1 MRDGKTYKRIPEV
14 MDCWFESWAMP
25 FGQDHYIWQK
35 EKENQS
41 YTAEFIAEWLD
52 QTRWWFRSLHIL
64 NHAIKWNNAANNI
77 VVNGLVLAEDWKKMS
92 KSLKNFPDPR
102 GLIEQ
107 WWWDAYRIYV
117 LSAPVV
123 RAEPMRFSEKW
134 VEQSFKDYILPLQ
147 NVYNFFE
154 TYAKIDQ
161 WKSGWNQIFA
171 MRDDSEISDYKEL
184 VELLVR
190 INPDI
195 ILTSDNNKWETVK
208 SLINKYTPKAKDIEI
223 KPADLS
229 DYFGIVKWFE
239 AKRVLILASDD
250 QIKSIWNAISWKS
263 DKSLEKWVILPLVTY
278 QITNDLDA
286 WLLSE
291 LHQTLIKEV
300 QKYALDDAI
309 KSTLDFLDKLT
320 NRWLRRS
327 RRRFWANW
335 MDADKNAAYST
346 LYTVLKT
353 YLQMLAPFIPFITE
367 KLWQNLAD
375 FSTEKVDSIHLTYR
389 PMSSELYISRD
400 LMEEIAQVR
409 KIIKLALFVRAKN
422 KVAIKQPLQKL
433 SVKME

>member
-1 MRDGKTYKRIPEV
+1 
-14 MDCWFESWAMP
+14 
-25 FGQDHYIWQK
+25 
-35 EKENQS
+35 
-41 YTAEFIAEWLD
+41 
-52 QTRWWFRSLHIL
+52 
-64 NHAIKWNNAANNI
+64 
-77 VVNGLVLAEDWKKMS
+77 
-92 KSLKNFPDPR
+92 
-102 GLIEQ
+102 
-107 WWWDAYRIYV
+107 

-161 WKSGWNQIFA
+161 WKSDGNQIFA
-171 MRDDSEISDYKEL
+171 LREDTEISESDKAL
-184 VELLVR
+184 VEKLVR
-190 INPDI
+190 TNPDL
-195 ILTSDNNKWETVK
+195 ILVSDESKWEVVK
-208 SLINKYTPKAKDIEI
+208 SLINKYTPKAKEIEI
-223 KPADLS
+223 KSADLS
-229 DYFGIVKWFE
+229 DYFNTVKWFE
-239 AKRVLILASDD
+239 SKRVLMLTSEENIQS
-250 QIKSIWNAISWKS
+250 IRKSISWKS
-263 DKSLEKWVILPLVTY
+263 AKSVEKWTVLPLITY

-291 LHQTLIKEV
+291 LHQTLIKED
-300 QKYALDDAI
+300 QLLQAYALDDAI
-309 KSTLDFLDKLT
+309 KTTLEFLDKLT
-320 NRWLRRS
+320 NWWLRRS
-327 RRRFWANW
+327 RRRFWANG

-375 FSTEKVDSIHLTYR
+375 FFPEKVDSIHLTYW

>member
-1 MRDGKTYKRIPEV
+1 
-14 MDCWFESWAMP
+14 MP
-25 FGQDHYIWQK
+25 FGQDHYIWQQ
-35 EKENQS
+35 EKENES

-161 WKSGWNQIFA
+161 WKSDGNQFFA
-171 MRDDSEISDYKEL
+171 MRDDTEISEDGAL
-184 VELLVR
+184 VEKLVR
-190 INPDI
+190 INPDV
-195 ILTSDNNKWETVK
+195 ILTSDNDKWK
-208 SLINKYTPKAKDIEI
+208 AIRLLINKYTPKDKEI
-223 KPADLS
+223 TIKSADLS
-229 DYFGIVKWFE
+229 DYFNLIKWFE
-239 AKRVLILASDD
+239 AQRVLILASEEE
-250 QIKSIWNAISWKS
+250 IKSIWNTISWKS
-263 DKSLEKWVILPLVTY
+263 NKSLEKWAILPLVTY
-278 QITNDLDA
+278 QVTNDLDA

-291 LHQTLIKEV
+291 LHQTLMKEDKLL
-300 QKYALDDAI
+300 QAYALDDAI
-309 KSTLDFLDKLT
+309 KTVLEFLDKLT

-335 MDADKNAAYST
+335 MDSDKNAAYST

-353 YLQMLAPFIPFITE
+353 YLQMLAPFLPFITE
-367 KLWQNLAD
+367 KLWQNLSE
-375 FSTEKVDSIHLTYR
+375 FSPEKLDSIHLTYW
-389 PMSSELYISRD
+389 PLASELYISPD

-422 KVAIKQPLQKL
+422 KIAIKQPLQKL
-433 SVKME
+433 EIKME